1 MPSTSSNTPSPSV
14 ASHSSTD
21 SDPIDLTAEDLSGTF
36 TVASSGGSLSCIW
49 DDDHIEFCMVE
60 GKNGWKCKW
69 CGKLFKTRHSTRA
82 MWHLLKIAGN
92 GIATCKSIIPDERLN
107 QYLRLYK
114 HNIGRMVSRKRALVA
129 TIDHVVERQT
139 DAVTAL
145 AAKSGRR
152 NFNPAPHL
160 PPPLTSGSPTP
171 LPSVTYSKKRRVRLG
186 AMPYNQPS
194 IETSI
199 QRHQQTDINK
209 CNNTELEMAIADF
222 FHCEAIPDVA
232 VEAVRFKRIIKLARL
247 ASRDFVIPN
256 RKRVGQA
263 LLDLNYENCQRKNK
277 QTLLVDA
284 PVMGLTLLGDG
295 ATIHRMPLVNC
306 LALCSDHP
314 PTVLSIDD
322 CTEHMASGGKKDA
335 PYISHLFERHVEEYD
350 PENKLVD
357 LFYFDGASNV
367 QKAGRLLV
375 AKYPRAMCLHGG
387 EHVISLFFADLAKM
401 IPIRVSVN
409 DFHVTFAQLHN
420 DD

>member
-1 MPSTSSNTPSPSV
+1 MPSSTKPSSRKSPPELLIKACTTTSPS
-14 ASHSSTD
+14 AATHCSTV
-21 SDPIDLTAEDLSGTF
+21 STLTAPIDLTTENGSGPDSLSF
-36 TVASSGGSLSCIW
+36 SGGTLTCIW
-49 DDDHIEFCMVE
+49 DDNYIEFCIVE
-60 GKNGWKCKW
+60 GKKGWKCKW

-82 MWHLLKIAGN
+82 LWHLLKIAGN

-107 QYLRLYK
+107 QYLRLYT
-114 HNIGRMVSRKRALVA
+114 HNIGRMACRKRDLT
-129 TIDHVVERQT
+129 TIIDSVVERQN

-145 AAKSGRR
+145 STRKARR
-152 NFNPAPHL
+152 KVDPSTHSA
-160 PPPLTSGSPTP
+160 TP
-171 LPSVTYSKKRRVRLG
+171 LPVGVYIKKRCVRLG
-186 AMPYNQPS
+186 ANPYNQPS

-232 VEAVRFKRIIKLARL
+232 VEAVRFSRIIKLARL

-256 RKRVGQA
+256 RKRVGKA
-263 LLDLNYENCQRKNK
+263 LLNLNYENCQRKNK
-277 QTLLVDA
+277 QALLVDA

-306 LALCSDHP
+306 LALCSDRP

-322 CTEHMASGGKKDA
+322 CTAHMAAGGKKDA

-350 PENKLVD
+350 PEKKLVD

-401 IPIRVSVN
+401 RPIRVSVN
-409 DFHVTFAQLHN
+409 D
-420 DD
+420 